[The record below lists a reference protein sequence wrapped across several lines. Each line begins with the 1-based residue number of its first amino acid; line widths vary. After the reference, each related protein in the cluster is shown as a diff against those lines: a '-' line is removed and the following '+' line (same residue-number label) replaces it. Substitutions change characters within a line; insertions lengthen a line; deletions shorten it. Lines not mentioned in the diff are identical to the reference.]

1 MMRHVVVL
9 AIISATDRLTSCH
22 QRRHGPIR
30 KHKAHES
37 TPREGQWPTGLKPKA
52 HGSTNIPPYAL
63 APPRESMQVGP
74 DSPQW
79 HTQTQRGGV
88 HVAQQARAASAG
100 RREASDPTPPRVST
114 HPPAPIFFSFLF
126 LLFFFLRRG
135 AKRSEGSSSATYII
149 IFFFS
154 HPLLYPHP
162 LSLSLSSPS
171 LFSRNRIAPPPPRA

>member
-126 LLFFFLRRG
+126 LLFFSS
-135 AKRSEGSSSATYII
+135 AAERSEARGVVVLLILL
-149 IFFFS
+149 FFS
-154 HPLLYPHP
+154 FLTRFYTHT

>member
-135 AKRSEGSSSATYII
+135 AKRSEGSSSTTYII

-162 LSLSLSSPS
+162 LSLSSPS
-171 LFSRNRIAPPPPRA
+171 LFSRNRIASPPPRA